1 MNHHID
7 ISGDIDRLL
16 ASGRVNDAIDLI
28 DNAAS
33 SLGVIAEINS
43 ATSRLRESY
52 RLMTHYALQ
61 GFPDPSRPQLFA
73 ELCGSV
79 RSLADDLHRRS
90 RIADAPTLYFNT
102 LRYQLNRRDLTVAAL
117 IGEYH
122 RVNRRLQMAM
132 LTEDVEKAGRELTAR
147 SESLEKDIFN
157 FIWTTAPLTVDDA
170 AAIGNVI
177 SDPSLPR
184 HFKLLCIAAVM
195 MGELEYH
202 DERRLR
208 LLMDAYTADDNEVSV
223 RALCSLLIVMSV
235 RRDRPF
241 SPSLS
246 RRFDSLREEPR
257 WHSDVRMA
265 FMQFI
270 RARDTERIGRKL
282 TDEVIPEM
290 MKLRPEIEKLGK
302 KPLDPEAME
311 ENPEWAELLDK
322 SGISDKLK
330 ELQEIQE
337 EGGDVMMVTFS
348 NLKTFPFFNDISNW
362 FLPFHSSH
370 SAVASSGDASVR
382 FLGEI
387 MDSAPMFCD
396 GDKYSIV
403 LSLSHVPASQKEMMA
418 SQLKAHSAQM
428 AAMSAGD
435 LSGGPMQ
442 DRERVARSYVQD
454 IYRFFRLFRRKG
466 EFRDP
471 FAVASSLNLVTLP
484 QLSEVFDDADTL
496 RLVGEFYFR
505 HQHYA
510 DAFDLFD
517 RLSFKMPPSAELFQK
532 MGYCMQ
538 MGGNLAEAIRYY
550 EQSELLNSQ
559 SEWTVK
565 RLAFCHRQN
574 GDWEKA
580 LSYYVRV
587 AASRPDDAA
596 LALNMGRCHMLC
608 GRYEEALKLF
618 YKVEFLAGESDR
630 SSRPIV
636 RCSLLSGDFDRARRY
651 SGLILSREPAASD
664 LLAAGHLEVLSGNLQ
679 TAVERYAS
687 SIAARNFDRDDFM
700 RDFEAD
706 RHLFETFPAPDRLTL
721 GLLLDDSFRR
731 ASELGQSIG

>member
-16 ASGRVNDAIDLI
+16 DSGRINDALDLI

-33 SLGVIAEINS
+33 SLGAIAEIRS
-43 ATSRLRESY
+43 ATARLRESY

-61 GFPDPSRPQLFA
+61 GLPDPARPQLFA

-102 LRYQLNRRDLTVAAL
+102 LRFQLSSRDLTEAAL

-122 RVNRRLQMAM
+122 RVNRRLQMAV
-132 LTEDVEKAGRELTAR
+132 LTEDVEKAGRELTVRA
-147 SESLEKDIFN
+147 ESLEKDIFN
-157 FIWTTAPLTVDDA
+157 FIWTTSPLSVDDA
-170 AAIGNVI
+170 AAIGNVMA
-177 SDPSLPR
+177 DPSLPR
-184 HFKLLCIAAVM
+184 HFKLLCIGAVM

-208 LLMDAYTADDNEVSV
+208 LLMDAYTVDDAEISV
-223 RALCSLLIVMSV
+223 RALCSLLIVMSM

-246 RRFDSLREEPR
+246 RRFDSLREDPR
-257 WHSDVRMA
+257 WRSDVRMA

-290 MKLRPEIEKLGK
+290 MKLRPEIEKLGR

-337 EGGDVMMVTFS
+337 DGGDVMMVTFS
-348 NLKTFPFFNDISNW
+348 KLKTFPFFNDISNW

-370 SAVASSGDASVR
+370 SSIAGSGDTSVR
-382 FLGEI
+382 LLGEI
-387 MDSAPMFCD
+387 MDAAPMFCD
-396 GDKYSIV
+396 GDKFSII
-403 LSLSHVPASQKEMMA
+403 LSLSQVPASQREMMA

-428 AAMSAGD
+428 AAMSFGD
-435 LSGGPMQ
+435 LPQAGK
-442 DRERVARSYVQD
+442 DRERIAGRYVQD

-466 EFRDP
+466 EFCDP

-505 HQHYA
+505 HGHYA

-538 MGGNLAEAIRYY
+538 MTGNLAEAIRYY

-580 LSYYVRV
+580 LSYYIRV
-587 AASRPDDAA
+587 ASARPDDSA

-608 GRYEEALKLF
+608 GRYEEALKFF

-636 RCSLLSGDFDRARRY
+636 RCSLLSGDLERARRY
-651 SGLILSREPAASD
+651 SAMILSRDPSASD
-664 LLAAGHLEVLSGNLQ
+664 FLAAGHLEVLSGSLDK
-679 TAVERYAS
+679 AVERYAS

-700 RDFEAD
+700 RDFNAD
-706 RHLFETFPAPDRLTL
+706 RHLFSSFPAPDSLTL
-721 GLLLDDSFRR
+721 GLLLDEAFRR
-731 ASELGQSIG
+731 SSELGQSL

>member
-16 ASGRVNDAIDLI
+16 ASGRVNDALDLI

-33 SLGVIAEINS
+33 TLGIIAEINS
-43 ATSRLRESY
+43 ATTRLRESY

-61 GFPDPSRPQLFA
+61 GLPDPSRPQLFA

-117 IGEYH
+117 VGEYH

-147 SESLEKDIFN
+147 SESLEKEIFN
-157 FIWTTAPLTVDDA
+157 FIWTTSPLSVDDA
-170 AAIGNVI
+170 ATIGNVI
-177 SDPSLPR
+177 ADPSLPR

-208 LLMDAYTADDNEVSV
+208 LLMDAYTSDDTEISV

-302 KPLDPEAME
+302 MPLDPEAME

-337 EGGDVMMVTFS
+337 DGGDVMMVTFS

-370 SAVASSGDASVR
+370 SAVGSSSDSTVR
-382 FLGEI
+382 ILGEI

-396 GDKYSIV
+396 GDKYSIIF
-403 LSLSHVPASQKEMMA
+403 SLAQVPSAQRELMA
-418 SQLKAHSAQM
+418 SQLKANSAQM
-428 AAMSAGD
+428 AAMSFGD
-435 LSGGPMQ
+435 LSHSQQ
-442 DRERVARSYVQD
+442 DRERIARRYVQD

-466 EFRDP
+466 EFHDP

-484 QLSEVFDDADTL
+484 QLSEIFDDADTL
-496 RLVGEFYFR
+496 RLVGEFYFKHR
-505 HQHYA
+505 YYA

-517 RLSFKMPPSAELFQK
+517 RLSFKTPPSAELFQK

-538 MGGNLAEAIRYY
+538 MSGNLAEAIRFY

-580 LSYYVRV
+580 LSYYLRV
-587 AASRPDDAA
+587 EPSHSDDSS
-596 LALNMGRCHMLC
+596 LALNIGRCHMLC
-608 GRYEEALKLF
+608 GRYEEALKYF
-618 YKVEFLAGESDR
+618 YKVEFLSGESDR

-636 RCSLLSGDFDRARRY
+636 RCSLLSGDLERVRRY
-651 SGLILSREPAASD
+651 SDLILGRDPSASD
-664 LLAAGHLEVLSGNLQ
+664 FLAAGHLEVLSGNMPM
-679 TAVERYAS
+679 AVERYAS

-700 RDFEAD
+700 RDFESD

-721 GLLLDDSFRR
+721 GLLLDDAFRR
-731 ASELGQSIG
+731 ASELGHSIG